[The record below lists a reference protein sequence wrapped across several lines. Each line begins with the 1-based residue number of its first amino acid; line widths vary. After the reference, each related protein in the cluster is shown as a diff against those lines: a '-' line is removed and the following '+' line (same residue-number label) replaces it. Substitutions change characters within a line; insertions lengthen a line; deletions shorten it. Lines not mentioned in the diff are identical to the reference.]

1 MVLSS
6 SVPGINRA
14 NLIANGHAIGTASGG
29 RWAGTR
35 QLWIGLGSAFEVISV
50 DAVEVSLTLP
60 FLPWSGAEV
69 EQKQA
74 HVAPGFGRC
83 KQAQRLA
90 ECAQRRADVQGLQL
104 C

>member
-1 MVLSS
+1 MHTLSS
-6 SVPGINRA
+6 ASSAVRRPTGNGVVVSVPGINGA
-14 NLIANGHAIGTASGG
+14 NLIANWHAIGTASGR
-29 RWAGTR
+29 RWAGMR

-50 DAVEVSLTLP
+50 EAVEVSLTPP

-83 KQAQRLA
+83 K
-90 ECAQRRADVQGLQL
+90 
-104 C
+104 